1 MKFVLIVIAML
12 AAPSLTLVG
21 DSNAILTDCVHINVA
36 LLGQMCNAH
45 SLLDA
50 APVDTLNATCQSL
63 DGLFASVSKLLG
75 GGSDGTLSAAVGLLG
90 NVNVG
95 SIVAASG
102 AANVGVSLN
111 LLESLVDLVANLV
124 INLVESDC
132 NVSSSAANLIKLTN
146 DQVNALAKSNIGL
159 NIKNS
164 LLVNLN
170 TGAYVALTADQLQ
183 ALIILVN
190 SLANASNPN
199 VQAAINVNA
208 AVGTGLKF

>member
-12 AAPSLTLVG
+12 ATPSLTLVG
-21 DSNAILTDCVHINVA
+21 DSNAILNDCVHVNVA
-36 LLGQMCNAH
+36 LLGQISNAH

-50 APVDTLNATCQSL
+50 APVGTLSATCLSL
-63 DGLFASVSKLLG
+63 DGLFDSVAKLLG
-75 GGSDGTLSAAVGLLG
+75 GGSDGTLNAGVGLLS
-90 NVNVG
+90 NVNIGNAVT
-95 SIVAASG
+95 VVG
-102 AANVGVSLN
+102 AANVSAALN
-111 LLESLVDLVANLV
+111 LLESVVDLVANLV
-124 INLVESDC
+124 LNLVGSDC
-132 NVSSSAANLIKLTN
+132 NVSSSAANLVKLTN
-146 DQVNALAKSNIGL
+146 DQVNALAKLNIGL
-159 NIKNS
+159 NIKNA

-190 SLANASNPN
+190 SLANASNAN